1 MASRGQ
7 HVTGTDGTDWQHRE
21 RVAAQYS
28 VSATNK
34 VTRHDL
40 TTPHIAHDKATV

>member
-34 VTRHDL
+34 VTCRVL
-40 TTPHIAHDKATV
+40 TSLM

>member
-1 MASRGQ
+1 M
-7 HVTGTDGTDWQHRE
+7 TGTDGTDWQHRE

-34 VTRHDL
+34 VTCHVL
-40 TTPHIAHDKATV
+40 MMTPQIAHDQTTV

>member
-34 VTRHDL
+34 VTCHDP
-40 TTPHIAHDKATV
+40 TTHIAHDETTV

>member
-34 VTRHDL
+34 VTCHDSC
-40 TTPHIAHDKATV
+40 PHIAHDKTTV